1 MAPQSTL
8 RALIAAIPYVGPS
21 IEAIATGRV
30 TTMTAME
37 ERRLQFMFA
46 ELHRALRDL
55 DESAVRS
62 ELFET
67 EYWAGVVRH
76 AVALAA
82 RTRDCGRLSAIAR
95 VLAGTATGRLRPAVP
110 AGDSIDAQAVVGDEA
125 ALLAMLG

>member
-21 IEAIATGRV
+21 IEVIATGHV
-30 TTMTAME
+30 TTME

-67 EYWAGVVRH
+67 EYWAGVVSH

-110 AGDSIDAQAVVGDEA
+110 AGDSIDAQPVVGDEA

>member
-21 IEAIATGRV
+21 IEVIATGRV
-30 TTMTAME
+30 TTME

-67 EYWAGVVRH
+67 EYWAGVVSH